1 MAIGERQI
9 FPIDLNQRRA
19 LGVEIPFNGPVAF
32 TSNYLTKDAIRNNLT
47 NYLLTN
53 PGERVANPNFGG
65 GLREL
70 LFEQIEENTFE
81 FIKDNIQEKIN
92 QNFSN
97 IQLENIEILGD
108 EEYQTI
114 EIKIFYSIPNTNI
127 TDNLQLTFS

>member
-32 TSNYLTKDAIRNNLT
+32 TSNYLTKDAIRNNLS

-53 PGERVANPNFGG
+53 PGERIANPTFGG
-65 GLREL
+65 GLRGL
-70 LFEQIEENTFE
+70 LFEQIEESTFE
-81 FIKDNIQEKIN
+81 FIREDIQDKIN
-92 QNFSN
+92 KNFT
-97 IQLENIEILGD
+97 NIEVGEVVVSGD
-108 EEYQTI
+108 EESQII
-114 EIKIFYSIPNTNI
+114 EIKIYYSIPNTDI